1 MVHMG
6 STWANW
12 FLSVHKLRDEF
23 EAVLSRM
30 SHEFP
35 ESPRRIAFLI
45 NNYDLIVSVFQV
57 IYISILLPF
66 DSHGVAY
73 RKPTA
78 EL

>member
-1 MVHMG
+1 MLIDLVLII
-6 STWANW
+6 
-12 FLSVHKLRDEF
+12 FPYSVHKMRDEF

-57 IYISILLPF
+57 SPF
-66 DSHGVAY
+66 C
-73 RKPTA
+73 
-78 EL
+78 

>member
-1 MVHMG
+1 M
-6 STWANW
+6 
-12 FLSVHKLRDEF
+12 RDEF

-57 IYISILLPF
+57 KKMIYIYTHRDLNPPLL
-66 DSHGVAY
+66 Y
-73 RKPTA
+73 TRKPTV
-78 EL
+78 EQLMVN

>member
-1 MVHMG
+1 M
-6 STWANW
+6 
-12 FLSVHKLRDEF
+12 RDEF

-57 IYISILLPF
+57 SLNSFIFFSLLIDINLLF
-66 DSHGVAY
+66 FFF
-73 RKPTA
+73 RKHIVVQWR
-78 EL
+78 EN